1 VVEPGGMGRLDGK
14 VAIVTGAARG
24 TGEAIGRLFAAE
36 GAELV
41 LADVRDE
48 LGAAVASSLPSAA
61 YVHCDVGDEADWAA
75 LVAAT
80 VDRFGRIDVLVSIA
94 AVLLLKPIVETT
106 VADYQR
112 LFRVNELGPFLG
124 IRAVAPVMTGGG
136 SIVIVSSIDGVYTS
150 PFTGAY
156 AATKFAVRGIARVA
170 ALELGVRGIRV
181 NCVCPAAGNPDMVRE
196 ALPPSLRSAAGGDGH
211 GGFPPPAVGR
221 HGTPDDVA
229 GAALYLASDDSTYV
243 TGTDLVLD
251 GGETAGMNLMRR
263 MTR

>member
-1 VVEPGGMGRLDGK
+1 MPRLDGK

-24 TGEAIGRLFAAE
+24 TGAAIARLFAAE
-36 GAELV
+36 GAAVV

-48 LGAAVASSLPSAA
+48 LGAAVASSLPKATF
-61 YVHCDVGDEADWAA
+61 VHCDVGDEGAWAA
-75 LVAAT
+75 LVSAT
-80 VDRFGRIDVLVSIA
+80 IGRFGRIDVLVSNA

-106 VADYQR
+106 AEDYER
-112 LFRVNELGPFLG
+112 VFRVNELGTLLG
-124 IRAVAPVMTGGG
+124 IKVVAPVMSEGG
-136 SIVIVSSIDGVYTS
+136 SIVIVSSIDGVYTA

-170 ALELGVRGIRV
+170 ALELGAQGIRV
-181 NCVCPAAGNPDMVRE
+181 NCVCPAAGNPEMVRE
-196 ALPPSLRSAAGGDGH
+196 ALPEALRAAAGGDGH
-211 GGFPPPAVGR
+211 GGFPPPPVGR
-221 HGTPDDVA
+221 HGTPEDVA
-229 GAALYLASDDSTYV
+229 RAALYLASDDSTYV

>member
-1 VVEPGGMGRLDGK
+1 MGRLDGK
-14 VAIVTGAARG
+14 IAIVTGAARG
-24 TGEAIGRLFAAE
+24 TGEAISRVFAAE
-36 GAELV
+36 GADLV

-48 LGAAVASSLPSAA
+48 LGTVVASSLPSAS
-61 YVHCDVGDEADWAA
+61 YVHCDVGVEEDWAA
-75 LVAAT
+75 LAAAT
-80 VDRFGRIDVLVSIA
+80 MERFGRIDALVSNA

-106 VADYQR
+106 VEDYER
-112 LFRVNELGPFLG
+112 VFRVNELGPFLG
-124 IRAVAPVMTGGG
+124 IRAVAPLMTAGG

-170 ALELGVRGIRV
+170 ALELGVQGIRV

-196 ALPPSLRSAAGGDGH
+196 ALPPSLRAAAGSDGH

-229 GAALYLASDDSTYV
+229 RAALYLASDDSTYV

-263 MTR
+263 MAR